1 MGRRPTGRADV
12 ARRTLWLACALLGL
26 GGCTQKLDLTRPPV
40 DNPPRDYVLVTP
52 DSVQAIFSSRCPKC
66 HTGTTPMA
74 GLYLAPGSLSYR
86 DLVNVPSTEAP
97 TYLLVAPG
105 DALNSYLMMKVNGD
119 PRILESMMPLGD
131 PALPL
136 ATRKVISNW
145 IDQGARPDTVYLPAL
160 AQVVR

>member
-97 TYLLVAPG
+97 TYMLVTPG
-105 DALNSYLMMKVNGD
+105 DADNSYLYMKINGD

-131 PALPL
+131 PPLPL
-136 ATRKVISNW
+136 ATRGVIRNW
-145 IDQGARPDTVYLPAL
+145 IAQGARPDTVYLPAL